1 MSFANITNRTRWSRD
16 EDDYLVATYGQ
27 MPVKHI
33 AVALPMRSMG
43 AIRRRAEYLGLKG
56 RGNGFRAKPQDVRD
70 RVLLLSAQGL
80 TTYAIAQEVG
90 ASQAWVHNVIKANAT
105 YHNQWLRRQSERR
118 SDGIAQSWSSRHG
131 FRTFDDIGAA
141 IDEAAWI
148 AGETGV
154 TQVLVRAGTKLA
166 VMSQA
171 KANSKNLETLETVS
185 SIKEAA

>member
-56 RGNGFRAKPQDVRD
+56 RGNGFRAKPKDVRS
-70 RVLLLSAQGL
+70 RVLLLSTQGL
-80 TTYAIAQEVG
+80 TTYEIASQVD
-90 ASQAWVHNVIKANAT
+90 ASQAWVHNVIAANAA

-118 SDGIAQSWSSRHG
+118 ADGIAKAWSSRHG

-141 IDEAAWI
+141 IDEAAWV
-148 AGETGV
+148 AGETGMA
-154 TQVLVRAGTKLA
+154 QALVRAGTKIA
-166 VMSQA
+166 VMAHSKAVA
-171 KANSKNLETLETVS
+171 KQLEILETVS
-185 SIKEAA
+185 PIQEAA